1 MDDPISPARRT
12 LLKAG
17 AATLATPV
25 AAAIAQPAA
34 AVGHQEAKSFD
45 LWVIS
50 DQHVGTDKAASEGI
64 QHGLVGFRPPPV
76 RAESLAT
83 ALRQSEEGGAFGGL
97 SFNWDIALNLGD
109 YAGFWDAPE
118 DEQGREVVRQ
128 YSVLKKH
135 RREQVYN
142 IAGNH
147 DASPHG
153 HPANEGKEINWWF
166 RKWCDPVGEHTET
179 SGVDPNKRPYP
190 IDGTWERYTFKVGN
204 IRFLMMGDRNDLPY
218 PVGRRASGGAS
229 PAGAVTPETFAW
241 WTSHVESAGKDE
253 IIITGAHHMLRET
266 TVGSGDYEGVS
277 RNPDGTFRSGRYHGP
292 DGAPEG
298 ASYLYFLGDKPK
310 AQAFENY
317 LAAHPGAI
325 DLWVGGH
332 THTHPDDVLNGRSHV
347 ERKWGVN
354 FVNCAQ
360 LSKFHSYVT
369 CPPMSRHFTFTEGS
383 RLVRV
388 RCYLHDDRMRRKAGT
403 RRPSACSS
411 FQSGSTGAE
420 RCARSSRF
428 RTPHPAFPRSS
439 RGSSH
444 PNSGLPEFGTLR
456 WPRSDISDLGWGG
469 IPEFAATFVHTRSP
483 RMRRGCEQLSGAAAK
498 SRRRHC
504 AGR

>member
-1 MDDPISPARRT
+1 MSEPTRPRAKAFSTAWSDSGRRRCAPSRWRRRFANLRRAVPSAGRPSTGISRSISATMRASGMHRRT
-12 LLKAG
+12 
-17 AATLATPV
+17 
-25 AAAIAQPAA
+25 I
-34 AVGHQEAKSFD
+34 
-45 LWVIS
+45 
-50 DQHVGTDKAASEGI
+50 
-64 QHGLVGFRPPPV
+64 R
-76 RAESLAT
+76 
-83 ALRQSEEGGAFGGL
+83 
-97 SFNWDIALNLGD
+97 
-109 YAGFWDAPE
+109 
-118 DEQGREVVRQ
+118 GREVVRQ
-128 YSVLKKH
+128 YSVLKRH

-147 DASPHG
+147 DASQHG
-153 HPANEGKEINWWF
+153 HPANEGKETNWWF

-218 PVGRRASGGAS
+218 PVGRRTTGGAS

-241 WTSHVESAGKDE
+241 WTSHVESAGKDD

-360 LSKFHSYVT
+360 LSKFHSY
-369 CPPMSRHFTFTEGS
+369 
-383 RLVRV
+383 
-388 RCYLHDDRMRRKAGT
+388 
-403 RRPSACSS
+403 
-411 FQSGSTGAE
+411 
-420 RCARSSRF
+420 
-428 RTPHPAFPRSS
+428 
-439 RGSSH
+439 
-444 PNSGLPEFGTLR
+444 
-456 WPRSDISDLGWGG
+456 
-469 IPEFAATFVHTRSP
+469 
-483 RMRRGCEQLSGAAAK
+483 
-498 SRRRHC
+498 
-504 AGR
+504 

>member
-153 HPANEGKEINWWF
+153 HPANEGKETNWWF
-166 RKWCDPVGEHTET
+166 RKWCDPAGEHTET

-388 RCYLHDDRMRRKAGT
+388 RCYLHDDTHAAEGWY
-403 RRPSACSS
+403 PP
-411 FQSGSTGAE
+411 AE
-420 RCARSSRF
+420 RV
-428 RTPHPAFPRSS
+428 
-439 RGSSH
+439 
-444 PNSGLPEFGTLR
+444 LEFSKPFY
-456 WPRSDISDLGWGG
+456 WD
-469 IPEFAATFVHTRSP
+469 
-483 RMRRGCEQLSGAAAK
+483 
-498 SRRRHC
+498 
-504 AGR
+504 